1 MAGMLKY
8 SIIAVGVVAL
18 LNILTVWQ
26 FWMPSSIGSFASS
39 ADTSVDTVYNNDLV
53 RNRNTLR
60 AGDLPGYTGWARPAS
75 TLAGSFRMERPCS
88 LFSLISTAWTCSVR
102 CTHEECQNGG
112 SLFYVRAYGPAILPG
127 EVVDHGNGVYD
138 VTFLPLDE
146 GVYTVEAVLTFSKSP
161 AFSTFPLEKFTE
173 PVYEGYMLPD
183 FPLTVSV
190 VTTPELS
197 TRDFSTV
204 SEEGPLRLCNAGDIL
219 DSGPRSAIQ
228 KGRWVVQER
237 MIDRPFSLS
246 SHFRNASLD
255 GYERGENSLGIR
267 MEYRPTHCSLLDE
280 ATFKDIRTSTKCR
293 ELHSGTSPRYWRI
306 IMIGDS
312 NMRAQYALFGRE
324 AFFNRWPFV
333 NYLSTMDGIVAR
345 LPVIRELLRELLVE
359 DEQNAYPT
367 DSVVLFNTG
376 LHDILFLCGN
386 NYFNFD
392 STGSFEKRTLAR
404 CADTYRQKLTEF
416 VHLMKEFTSVMT
428 VFQTTTAAWPKW
440 GVYGAAWL
448 PNITQ
453 PLPFT
458 PDFAKYF
465 NDIAWDV
472 MKKEGIPVMDTYWMT
487 YSRPD
492 HREVTETNKLSGKMA
507 HAGPEVYSVLVRQWM
522 MMMLQVFCP
531 SLLEIGNNTAGE
543 HR

>member
-1 MAGMLKY
+1 MAGILKY
-8 SIIAVGVVAL
+8 SIAALAVVAF
-18 LNILTVWQ
+18 LNILTIWFV
-26 FWMPSSIGSFASS
+26 WMPSPIGSPTDVPRGNS
-39 ADTSVDTVYNNDLV
+39 DLV
-53 RNRNTLR
+53 RNTLR

-88 LFSLISTAWTCSVR
+88 LSSLIGTTWTCSVR
-102 CTHEECQNGG
+102 CTHEECRNGG

-138 VTFLPLDE
+138 VIFLPLDR
-146 GVYTVEAVLTFSKSP
+146 GIYTIEVVLTFSKP
-161 AFSTFPLEKFTE
+161 PPFSTFPLKKFTE

-190 VTTPELS
+190 VTTPASS
-197 TRDFSTV
+197 TRAISTV
-204 SEEGPLRLCNAGDIL
+204 SKEAQPFRLCNSGDIL

-237 MIDRPFSLS
+237 VMDRPFSLS

-267 MEYRPTHCSLLDE
+267 MDYRPTHCSLLDE

-293 ELHSGTSPRYWRI
+293 GLHSGTTTRYWRI

-333 NYLSTMDGIVAR
+333 NYLSTMDGIVTR
-345 LPVIRELLRELLVE
+345 LPVIRQLLGELLHE
-359 DEQNAYPT
+359 DEQKAHPT

-392 STGSFEKRTLAR
+392 TMGSFENRGLER
-404 CADTYRQKLTEF
+404 CADTYRQQLTEF
-416 VHLMKEFTSVMT
+416 VHLMKEYTSVLT

-472 MKKEGIPVMDTYWMT
+472 MKREGIPVMDTYWMT

-492 HREVTETNKLSGKMA
+492 HREVTATNKLSGKMA
-507 HAGPEVYSVLVRQWM
+507 HAGPEVYSVLTRQWM

-531 SLLEIGNNTAGE
+531 SLLENGSDGV
-543 HR
+543 HK